1 MSVHGPQD
9 DRHLAE
15 FGYKQELDRSIG
27 RFSSFAAGVSYIS
40 ILTGTFQL
48 FYFGFAAGGPAYVWS
63 WPLVFVGQLMV
74 ALCFAELA
82 ARYPVAGSLYNWTK
96 RLGSRTTSW
105 MAGWMMLT
113 ASIVTLSATVLA
125 YQVTLPQLWSGFQ
138 LVGDG
143 TGTYDVAV
151 NAVVLGSALIL
162 FTTLVNAY
170 GVRLMAR
177 INSTG
182 VFIEL
187 VAAVLIIVLL
197 ALNATRGPQEVLT
210 DTGGRG
216 SDGGLGYLG
225 AFLVAALA
233 SGYVMYGFDT
243 ASSLGEETRDPRAT
257 APTAILRAI
266 TASFL
271 LGGLILLFGLMAVD
285 SLEDPAL
292 SSSSGGLQHV
302 LLQASGSGLGRAF
315 LLCIVVAIT
324 VCCLAVHTATV
335 RMVFAMARDNNLP
348 FGARLA
354 RVDPRRKTPVVP
366 AVLVGVLSI
375 AVLVVNIRQ
384 PQIFTVIT
392 SIAVVMIY
400 LAYLLVT
407 GPMLVARLR
416 GRWPL
421 RAGSDTDRRY
431 FSLGRWGLPVNVL
444 AVLWGGG
451 MALNLAWPRAEVY
464 NATEPFHWYLR
475 WGAFL
480 FIGTIAAVGLAWFLL
495 RQRHRSGVLPEH
507 AAAAAGGI
515 EDEPD
520 AGRAA
525 VPPAAS
531 ADPSGAAR

>member
-1 MSVHGPQD
+1 MSVQPEQD
-9 DRHLAE
+9 SDSHLAE
-15 FGYKQELDRSIG
+15 FGYRQELDRSIG

-48 FYFGFAAGGPAYVWS
+48 FYFGFGAGGPAYVWS
-63 WPLVFVGQLMV
+63 WPIVFVGQLMV

-125 YQVTLPQLWSGFQ
+125 YQITLPQLWSGFQ
-138 LVGDG
+138 IVGDG

-151 NAVVLGSALIL
+151 NAVLLGSALIL

-177 INSTG
+177 INSSG

-216 SDGGLGYLG
+216 SGADLGYLG

-257 APTAILRAI
+257 APTAIIRAV
-266 TASFL
+266 TASFV
-271 LGGLILLFGLMAVD
+271 LGGLILLLGLMAVERLD
-285 SLEDPAL
+285 DPEL
-292 SSSSGGLQHV
+292 SSSTGGLQYV
-302 LLQASGSGLGRAF
+302 LLQAAGSGLGRVF
-315 LLCIVVAIT
+315 LFCIVVAIT

-348 FGARLA
+348 FAARLA
-354 RVDPRRKTPVVP
+354 HVDPRRKTPVLP
-366 AVLVGVLSI
+366 AVVVGVLSI
-375 AVLVVNIRQ
+375 SILVINIRQ

-407 GPMLVARLR
+407 VPMLVARLR

-421 RAGSDTDRRY
+421 PADPARPADGRF

-444 AVLWGGG
+444 AVLWGAG
-451 MALNLAWPRAEVY
+451 MALNLAWPRPEVY
-464 NATEPFHWYLR
+464 NATEPYHWYLR
-475 WGAFL
+475 WGAFV
-480 FIGTIAAVGLAWFLL
+480 FIGAITLVGLAYYLL
-495 RQRHRSGVLPEH
+495 RQRHRSQVLPEH
-507 AAAAAGGI
+507 AAAASA
-515 EDEPD
+515 PSVD
-520 AGRAA
+520 AVR
-525 VPPAAS
+525 
-531 ADPSGAAR
+531 

>member
-63 WPLVFVGQLMV
+63 WPLVFVGQLTV

-197 ALNATRGPQEVLT
+197 ALNAT
-210 DTGGRG
+210 
-216 SDGGLGYLG
+216 
-225 AFLVAALA
+225 
-233 SGYVMYGFDT
+233 
-243 ASSLGEETRDPRAT
+243 
-257 APTAILRAI
+257 
-266 TASFL
+266 
-271 LGGLILLFGLMAVD
+271 
-285 SLEDPAL
+285 
-292 SSSSGGLQHV
+292 
-302 LLQASGSGLGRAF
+302 
-315 LLCIVVAIT
+315 
-324 VCCLAVHTATV
+324 
-335 RMVFAMARDNNLP
+335 
-348 FGARLA
+348 
-354 RVDPRRKTPVVP
+354 PRRPP
-366 AVLVGVLSI
+366 S
-375 AVLVVNIRQ
+375 
-384 PQIFTVIT
+384 
-392 SIAVVMIY
+392 S
-400 LAYLLVT
+400 
-407 GPMLVARLR
+407 ARSR
-416 GRWPL
+416 RRSCW
-421 RAGSDTDRRY
+421 AG
-431 FSLGRWGLPVNVL
+431 
-444 AVLWGGG
+444 
-451 MALNLAWPRAEVY
+451 
-464 NATEPFHWYLR
+464 
-475 WGAFL
+475 
-480 FIGTIAAVGLAWFLL
+480 
-495 RQRHRSGVLPEH
+495 
-507 AAAAAGGI
+507 
-515 EDEPD
+515 
-520 AGRAA
+520 
-525 VPPAAS
+525 
-531 ADPSGAAR
+531 